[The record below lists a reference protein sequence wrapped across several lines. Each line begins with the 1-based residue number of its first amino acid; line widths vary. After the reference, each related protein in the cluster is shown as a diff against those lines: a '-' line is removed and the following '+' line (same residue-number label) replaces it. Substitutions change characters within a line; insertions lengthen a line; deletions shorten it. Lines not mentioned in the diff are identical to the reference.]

1 MAQSNPYSPKTMSY
15 TIRII
20 NRQRRLSLDRGGVES
35 LAGWVLGREGRREGE
50 VSLVF
55 LNDAGIR
62 ELNRRYL
69 GRDYPTD
76 VLSFP
81 QNEGPAVPLHP
92 WFLGDVVL
100 STGRVVRQAPDH
112 GQSAEDELALCLIH
126 GVLHLLGYR
135 DRPAGCRRKMSR
147 REEQLL
153 RAWKRKKRWSLIN

>member
-1 MAQSNPYSPKTMSY
+1 MTCTAAIKNL
-15 TIRII
+15 
-20 NRQRRLSLDRGGVES
+20 QRRLRLDRRGIKA
-35 LAGWVLGREGRREGE
+35 LAEWVLRSEGCREGE

-76 VLSFP
+76 VLAFP
-81 QNEGPAVPLHP
+81 QNEGPAVSLHP
-92 WFLGDVVL
+92 WFLGDVVV
-100 STGRVVRQAPDH
+100 STERVVRQAPEH
-112 GQSAEDELALCLIH
+112 GQSAAAEFALCLIH

-135 DRPAGCRRKMSR
+135 DRPVGCRRKMSR

-153 RAWKRKKRWSLIN
+153 RSWKRKKRWSLIN